1 MVFGILV
8 CGDGYRMGLGD
19 FDTSGFGT
27 SDGCTWQKAFSYSNV
42 TELSNSIPI
51 DFYINSA

>member
-1 MVFGILV
+1 MVFWIPV

-27 SDGCTWQKAFSYSNV
+27 SDGCTWQKAFSYSKLGV
-42 TELSNSIPI
+42 WSLFIFLPKVV
-51 DFYINSA
+51 A